1 MIIQIGD
8 QLELLA
14 RQRHALVPGKP
25 AAESAAAD
33 LARPWSA
40 S

>member
-8 QLELLA
+8 QLELPRA
-14 RQRHALVPGKP
+14 AGHALVPGKP

-33 LARPWSA
+33 LVRPWPA